1 MSFVSRF
8 PASIT
13 STVVAL
19 SLMIGELGWAA
30 PQGDGP
36 VRAEVFTAQNL
47 PMQPIRRED
56 AASAPRMIEVYAL
69 DGIERFDA
77 ILSEQLPIDPN
88 AAKRAAMARIPPRD
102 SAEVKQVERT
112 AVGLVRA
119 AEYGIDR
126 YPAIVFD
133 GHAVV
138 YGVTDLGEALRH
150 YRMWQ
155 GKAPR

>member
-13 STVVAL
+13 SIVVAL

-30 PQGDGP
+30 PQGGGP
-36 VRAEVFTAQNL
+36 VRVEVFAGHDR
-47 PMQPIRRED
+47 PMQAGRGADSPSVSID
-56 AASAPRMIEVYAL
+56 LEVYAL
-69 DGIERFDA
+69 DGIERFEA
-77 ILSEQLPIDPN
+77 ILSEQLPTDPN
-88 AAKRAAMARIPPRD
+88 AARQAAMARIPPRD

-138 YGVTDLGEALRH
+138 YGVTDLREALRH
-150 YRMWQ
+150 YRVWQ
-155 GKAPR
+155 GRAPR